1 MLCSFILGCWQVE
14 GPLSEG
20 SITNPFIYGRPVRP
34 DEFFNRNDSLRTV
47 FNRLRHAEST
57 ALVGEPHIGKSS
69 MLLKI
74 AEEKTGRV
82 YLGQELAGITFCP
95 LDLHPISNQYAPD
108 SFWSEALEELE
119 MSDISDC
126 TRVRLNYVRQQNFSR
141 RSLERLFNHLGQ
153 QDKKLVLLLDE
164 FDRLLSHPGF
174 RESNFFPLLRSLST
188 RTGGLVVI
196 PASRLTVAEMNDRSR
211 GLLETGSP
219 YFNNIIEEKLG
230 PFTDETI
237 DHLLAQAPD
246 LIFPEDR
253 KVIDHVA
260 GRHPFLVQAIA
271 AALAEEEQGP
281 ERHAR
286 AVSNFYRRVS
296 YHFDDLWY
304 AMDDRT
310 RATAVV
316 LSLLGLGGK
325 TLGQE
330 FASESIGQVKEL
342 GPELQRLDG
351 LGLARPVGEERPS
364 DWQYTILWQGRQWTI
379 GAQAFAWW
387 VREVAITGVRPFPSF
402 DEWLANER
410 YRSLLSPEQWD
421 WLLKTVREANRAQQD
436 PVKEAHERS
445 STLREMLDEH
455 FDLSEI
461 EELCF
466 DMQIDFEN
474 LQGTSKKT
482 KILSLL
488 NYCQRHSRV
497 NELWNLCIQLRPE
510 VALTASE

>member
-1 MLCSFILGCWQVE
+1 MGCWQVE
-14 GPLSEG
+14 DPLSEG
-20 SITNPFIYGRPVRP
+20 STTNPFIYGRPVRP

-74 AEEKTGRV
+74 AEEKTGQA
-82 YLGQELAGITFCP
+82 YLGEDLAGTTFCP
-95 LDLHPISNQYAPD
+95 IDLHPISNLYEPEM
-108 SFWSEALEELE
+108 FWGEALEELE
-119 MSDISDC
+119 LGDISNC
-126 TRVRLNYVRQQNFSR
+126 ARQILNFARERNFSR
-141 RSLERLFNHLGQ
+141 RSLERLFNQMGQ
-153 QDKKLVLLLDE
+153 EDKKLVLLLDE
-164 FDRLLSHPGF
+164 FDRLLIHPTF

-196 PASRLTVAEMNDRSR
+196 PASRLSVAEMNDRSR

-230 PFTDETI
+230 PFSDETI
-237 DHLLAQAPD
+237 DLLLAQAPG

-253 KVIDHVA
+253 KVIHHVA
-260 GRHPFLVQAIA
+260 GKHPFLVQAIA
-271 AALAEEEQGP
+271 AALAEEEPGP

-286 AVSNFYRRVS
+286 AVSRFYGRVS
-296 YHFDDLWY
+296 YHFDDLWHS
-304 AMDDRT
+304 MDDRT

-316 LSLLGLGGK
+316 LSLLGLGGQ
-325 TLGQE
+325 TLGLG
-330 FASESIGQVKEL
+330 FASDNIDQVREL

-351 LGLARPVGEERPS
+351 LGLARAVGEESPS
-364 DWQYTILWQGRQWTI
+364 DWQYTILWQGRHWTI

-402 DEWLANER
+402 DDWLANER

-421 WLLKTVREANRAQQD
+421 WLISTVREANRAHYD
-436 PVKEAHERS
+436 PVKEIHTRS
-445 STLREMLDEH
+445 LSLRQILDQK
-455 FDLSEI
+455 FNLGEI
-461 EELCF
+461 EGLCF
-466 DMQIDFEN
+466 EMQIDFED
-474 LQGTSKKT
+474 LEGKSKKT

-497 NELWNLCIQLRPE
+497 TELWEQCVHARPE
-510 VALTASE
+510 LAKSEL

>member
-1 MLCSFILGCWQVE
+1 MSLGRA
-14 GPLSEG
+14 
-20 SITNPFIYGRPVRP
+20 THPFIYGRPVRP
-34 DEFFNRNDSLRTV
+34 GEFFDRNDSLRTV

-74 AEEKTGRV
+74 AAEKTGLK
-82 YLGQELAGITFCP
+82 YLGEELAAAKFCQI
-95 LDLHPISNQYAPD
+95 DLHPISSAYAPAK
-108 SFWSEALEELE
+108 FWNEALEELE
-119 MSDISDC
+119 ANGITDS
-126 TRVRLNYVRQQNFSR
+126 TRQRLSRVHEQNYSR

-164 FDRLLSHPGF
+164 FDRLLSHPAF
-174 RESNFFPLLRSLST
+174 RESNFFPLLRSLTT
-188 RTGGLVVI
+188 RTGGLVVV

-237 DHLLAQAPD
+237 DLLLAQAPS

-260 GRHPFLVQAIA
+260 GKHPFLVQAIA
-271 AALAEEEQGP
+271 AALADEEQGP
-281 ERHAR
+281 ERHTR
-286 AVSNFYRRVS
+286 AVARFYGRVS

-304 AMDDRT
+304 SMDDRT

-316 LSLLGLGGK
+316 LSLLGLGGQ
-325 TLGQE
+325 TLGQG
-330 FASESIGQVKEL
+330 FASDGMGQVREL

-351 LGLARPVGEERPS
+351 LGLARPVGEESSS

-402 DEWLANER
+402 DDWLANER
-410 YRSLLSPEQWD
+410 YRALLSPEQWD
-421 WLLKTVREANRAQQD
+421 WLISTVREANSVHHD
-436 PVKEAHERS
+436 PVNEVNVRS
-445 STLREMLDEH
+445 SILRSTLEER
-455 FDLSEI
+455 FNLSEI
-461 EELCF
+461 QELCF
-466 DMQIDFEN
+466 DMHIEFED
-474 LQGTSKKT
+474 LEGSSKKT
-482 KILSLL
+482 KVLSLL
-488 NYCQRHSRV
+488 NYCQRHSRL
-497 NELWNLCIQLRPE
+497 NELWDLCVQLRPE
-510 VALTASE
+510 LAQAEF

>member
-1 MLCSFILGCWQVE
+1 MSLGN
-14 GPLSEG
+14 
-20 SITNPFIYGRPVRP
+20 TTHPFIYGRPVRP
-34 DEFFNRNDSLRTV
+34 SEFFDRNDSLRTV

-74 AEEKTGRV
+74 GAEKTGLK
-82 YLGQELAGITFCP
+82 YLGEELAAAKFCQI
-95 LDLHPISNQYAPD
+95 DLHPISSAYSPAK
-108 SFWSEALEELE
+108 FWSEALEELE
-119 MSDISDC
+119 ADGISDS
-126 TRVRLNYVRQQNFSR
+126 TRQWLSRVREQNYSR

-164 FDRLLSHPGF
+164 FDRLLSHPAF
-174 RESNFFPLLRSLST
+174 RESNFFPLLRSLTT
-188 RTGGLVVI
+188 RTGGLVVV

-237 DHLLAQAPD
+237 DLLLAQAPS
-246 LIFPEDR
+246 LIFAEDR

-260 GRHPFLVQAIA
+260 GNHPFLVQAIA
-271 AALAEEEQGP
+271 AALADEEQGP

-286 AVSNFYRRVS
+286 AVSRFYGRVS

-304 AMDDRT
+304 SMDDRT

-316 LSLLGLGGK
+316 LSLLGLGGQ
-325 TLGQE
+325 TLGQG
-330 FASESIGQVKEL
+330 FASDGMGQVKEL

-351 LGLARPVGEERPS
+351 LGLARPVGEESSS

-402 DEWLANER
+402 DDWLANER
-410 YRSLLSPEQWD
+410 YRALLSPEQWD
-421 WLLKTVREANRAQQD
+421 WLISTVRKAHSVHHD
-436 PVKEAHERS
+436 PVNEVNVRS
-445 STLREMLDEH
+445 STLRTILDER
-455 FDLSEI
+455 FNLSEI
-461 EELCF
+461 REICF
-466 DMQIDFEN
+466 EMQIDFED
-474 LQGTSKKT
+474 LEGSSKKG
-482 KILSLL
+482 KVLSLL
-488 NYCQRHSRV
+488 NYCQRHSRL
-497 NELWNLCIQLRPE
+497 NELWDLCVQLRPE
-510 VALTASE
+510 LAQAEF

>member
-1 MLCSFILGCWQVE
+1 VE

-20 SITNPFIYGRPVRP
+20 STIHPFIYGRPVRSR
-34 DEFFNRNDSLRTV
+34 EFFDRNDSLRTV

-57 ALVGEPHIGKSS
+57 ALIGEPHIGKSS

-74 AEEKTGRV
+74 AEEKTCRD
-82 YLGQELAGITFCP
+82 YLGEELAGVSFCTI
-95 LDLHPISNQYAPD
+95 DLHPISSQYSPE
-108 SFWSEALEELE
+108 SFWGEALEELE
-119 MSDISDC
+119 ISDIPDC
-126 TRVRLNYVRQQNFSR
+126 IRQILNFARERNYSR
-141 RSLERLFNHLGQ
+141 RSLERLFNQLGQ
-153 QDKKLVLLLDE
+153 QERKLVLLLDE
-164 FDRLLSHPGF
+164 FDRLLSHAGF

-188 RTGGLVVI
+188 RTGGLVAI

-230 PFTDETI
+230 PFTGETI
-237 DHLLAQAPD
+237 DQLLAQAPD

-271 AALAEEEQGP
+271 AALAEEEPSP

-304 AMDDRT
+304 SMDDRT

-316 LSLLGLGGK
+316 LSLLGLGGQ
-325 TLGQE
+325 TLGQS
-330 FASESIGQVKEL
+330 FASDSIGQVREL

-351 LGLARPVGEERPS
+351 LGLARSVGEEISS

-410 YRSLLSPEQWD
+410 YRTLLSPEQWD
-421 WLLKTVREANRAQQD
+421 WLINTVRQANRTHHD
-436 PVKEAHERS
+436 PLKEVHMRS
-445 STLREMLDEH
+445 SSLREILEEH
-455 FDLSEI
+455 FDLGEI

-466 DMQIDFEN
+466 EMQIDFEN
-474 LQGTSKKT
+474 LEGTSKKT

-497 NELWNLCIQLRPE
+497 NELRRLCIQLRPDL
-510 VALTASE
+510 AQMAP